1 MNILLIDDEPLAL
14 EMLTG
19 AVREVCPDATLHTFL
34 KTSEALSFL
43 KEQPCEIAFLDIQM
57 RGMTGLEM
65 AVKCKQ
71 LQPKINLIFAT
82 GYDAYALEAMALH
95 ASGYIMKPITAD
107 KVRRE
112 LENLRHPLEDRP
124 GTKLKVTC
132 FGNFDAMLPDGTS
145 LTFSRAKSKEMLAY
159 LVYRR
164 GAPCTIRE
172 LGAALF
178 ADGTYDR
185 KQQIYLQKIVSALM
199 QTLKQHG
206 LASIVQKSYNSIS
219 LDTSV
224 LDCDYYRF
232 LELDPA
238 AINAYT
244 GEFMAQYPWAEF
256 MTGYLDRLTHPRGSQ

>member
-19 AVREVCPDATLHTFL
+19 AVREVCPTATLHTFL
-34 KTSEALSFL
+34 KTSEALNFL
-43 KEQPCEIAFLDIQM
+43 QDNPCDIAFLDIQM
-57 RGMTGLEM
+57 RGITGLEM

-71 LQPKINLIFAT
+71 IYPKINLIFAT
-82 GYDAYALEAMALH
+82 GYDAYALDAMSMH
-95 ASGYIMKPITAD
+95 ASGYIMKPITPD

-112 LENLRHPLEDRP
+112 LENLRHPPEVRP
-124 GTKLKVTC
+124 DSKLKVTC
-132 FGNFDAMLPDGTS
+132 FGNFDATLPDGTP
-145 LTFSRAKSKEMLAY
+145 LAFPRAKSKEVLAY
-159 LVYRR
+159 LVYRK

-172 LGAALF
+172 LGSALF
-178 ADGTYDR
+178 EDDSHDR
-185 KQQIYLQKIVSALM
+185 KQQVYLQKIVSTLM

-206 LASIVQKSYNSIS
+206 LSSIVQKSYNNIS
-219 LDTSV
+219 LDTSGI
-224 LDCDYYRF
+224 DCDYYRF

-256 MTGYLDRLTHPRGSQ
+256 MTDYLDRLTRTK

>member
-19 AVREVCPDATLHTFL
+19 AVREVCPEAELHTFL
-34 KTSEALSFL
+34 KVSEALDFL
-43 KEQPCEIAFLDIQM
+43 KEHPCDIAFLDIQM

-71 LQPKINLIFAT
+71 LHPKINLIFAT

-95 ASGYIMKPITAD
+95 ASGYIMKPITPD

-112 LENLRHPLEDRP
+112 LENLRHPLQDRADA
-124 GTKLKVTC
+124 KLKVTC
-132 FGNFDAMLPDGTS
+132 FGNFDVTLPDGTPLS
-145 LTFSRAKSKEMLAY
+145 FSRAKSKELLAY

-164 GAPCTIRE
+164 GAACSAKE
-172 LGAALF
+172 LAGALF
-178 ADGTYDR
+178 EDSTYDR
-185 KQQIYLQKIVSALM
+185 KQQVYLQKIISALM
-199 QTLKQHG
+199 QTLKQYG
-206 LASIVQKSYNSIS
+206 LASIIQKSYNSIS
-219 LDTSV
+219 LDVSAV
-224 LDCDYYRF
+224 DCDYYRF

-244 GEFMAQYPWAEF
+244 GEFLAQYSWAEF
-256 MTGYLDRLTHPRGSQ
+256 MTGYLDRLTHPR